1 MQDILTAYGLSSEHE
16 IITEITPKGYNIESV
31 KVELDEVSKYPDK
44 TVITVSGFIDKFE
57 TKPLNNKI
65 SRISARLYKDGK
77 STTCFWITASQM
89 LKKTLY
95 GLQKQAENNQLLQ
108 VTGKVSSFVGNNN
121 FRIVSLEQPKL
132 SSLSYEGN
140 TQSTEGF
147 VIPEPL
153 YRLKGDITIFN
164 LRQTFRNIIKNI
176 ETIRAKD
183 SLNFLP

>member
-44 TVITVSGFIDKFE
+44 TVITVSGYIDKFE

-77 STTCFWITASQM
+77 STTCFWITSSQM

-95 GLQKQAENNQLLQ
+95 GLQIQAENNQLLQ
-108 VTGKVSSFVGNNN
+108 ETGKVSSFIGNNS
-121 FRIVSLEQPKL
+121 F
-132 SSLSYEGN
+132 
-140 TQSTEGF
+140 
-147 VIPEPL
+147 
-153 YRLKGDITIFN
+153 
-164 LRQTFRNIIKNI
+164 
-176 ETIRAKD
+176 
-183 SLNFLP
+183 